1 MISRV
6 LLTTGLALIVASAAF
21 GDSIV
26 IGGVMYDN
34 VIVREGPSQYYV
46 QIPSD
51 GRTISVPKS
60 DLKPEDVVISKDK
73 QARQALL
80 EEWGK
85 NNAQRPK
92 PPNAEQSQPK
102 KPLKRRLTP
111 SWISS
116 DPEAGSVPSYGAK
129 ASGVVEQ
136 VRSAAGGA
144 TVETGTFEDEKG
156 VKRLVVKG
164 NRQKEEGFE
173 NRAEQA
179 RAQLRAAA
187 AETPPPQ
194 SGAEEAYGPEP
205 YPSPPPAAGIAYPPD
220 AGADQGP

>member
-1 MISRV
+1 MIWRI
-6 LLTTGLALIVASAAF
+6 LLATGLALIVASAAA

-26 IGGVMYDN
+26 IGGVTYDN
-34 VIVREGPSQYYV
+34 VIVRDGPSQYYV

-51 GRTISVPKS
+51 GRTISASKS
-60 DLKPEDVVISKDK
+60 DVKPEDVVIGKDK
-73 QARQALL
+73 AARRALL

-92 PPNAEQSQPK
+92 PPNAEQNQPK
-102 KPLKRRLTP
+102 KPLQRRLTP

-116 DPEAGSVPSYGAK
+116 DPVAGSAPSYGPK

-156 VKRLVVKG
+156 VKRLVLKG

-187 AETPPPQ
+187 QTPPPQ
-194 SGAEEAYGPEP
+194 SGGEEVYAPEMYRTLP
-205 YPSPPPAAGIAYPPD
+205 PSPETE
-220 AGADQGP
+220 GAPNVGVEQGP